1 MFTFVS
7 HRFFPVSPP
16 SSIPQASLRFYLP
29 SLSPS
34 FLSSIKTINPK
45 HFESIRCQRE
55 YFNGISSRLLQ
66 VIILISFRDDS
77 SSLNYRKSNL
87 IPYVLLTENPH
98 LLVLSPNYFI
108 TLLFSFLSEHLNLK
122 FISAL
127 PPLFS
132 SSDILYS
139 I

>member
-1 MFTFVS
+1 MFIV
-7 HRFFPVSPP
+7 FFPRISITPPTSSSLP
-16 SSIPQASLRFYLP
+16 SSISL

-34 FLSSIKTINPK
+34 FLSSFKTINPK
-45 HFESIRCQRE
+45 HFETIRCQRE

-87 IPYVLLTENPH
+87 IPYVLLTVNPH

-108 TLLFSFLSEHLNLK
+108 TLLFSFLSEHLNLNI
-122 FISAL
+122 ISAL

-139 I
+139 II